1 MSFQEAVSYL
11 DALGVDHMRSRSPS
25 THRIEAL
32 LELLDHPERAVPAI
46 HITGTN
52 GKTSVAHISTSL
64 LRASGLKVGTYTS
77 PHLQSVTERIALDG
91 EPIDEHSFGDLFAH
105 VLPYLELIDDR
116 VSYFELLTGMFFLWA
131 ADNAQAAVVE
141 VGLGGRW
148 DATNALNAAVA
159 VITNIGLEHTELLGS
174 NTETIAK
181 EKVGIIKP
189 GAMVVTAERS
199 LNVLRVISDEAAGQG
214 AEVAVL
220 ERDFSVLDN
229 RVAFGGRYLKLHS
242 SKALY
247 DELFLPLHGGHQGT
261 NAAVAL
267 EAVTRFLPARPLAA
281 DVVQEGLAQAVV
293 AGRLESVRLAQ
304 DEVTVVL
311 DVAHNPDGM
320 AALVNGLAEAFV
332 FDDLVVVV
340 GVLADKDYRGM
351 LAELARLPCTLVV
364 TQPQSARS
372 VPPSDLGATAAE
384 LGLEYEIVSEVG
396 AAVDA
401 AIGSAGQGRLVCVT
415 GSHYVVGE
423 ARQALERKGA
433 LDQEDSR

>member
-46 HITGTN
+46 HVTGTN

-77 PHLQSVTERIALDG
+77 PHLQSMTERIALDG
-91 EPIDEHSFGDLFAH
+91 EPIDEHSFGNLFAH
-105 VLPYLELIDDR
+105 VLPYLELIDER

-131 ADNAQAAVVE
+131 ADNAEAAVVE

-148 DATNALNAAVA
+148 DATNVLNAAVA

-189 GAMVVTAERS
+189 GASVVTAERS
-199 LNVLRVISDEAAGQG
+199 PSVLRVISDEAAGQG
-214 AEVAVL
+214 ADLAAL
-220 ERDFSVLDN
+220 ERDFSVVDN
-229 RVAFGGRYLKLHS
+229 RVAFGGRYL
-242 SKALY
+242 ALQTTRARY
-247 DELFLPLHGGHQGT
+247 DDLFLPLHGSHQGI

-267 EAVTRFLPARPLAA
+267 EAVTRFLPAQPLGI
-281 DVVQEGLAQAVV
+281 DVVQEGLAQARVP
-293 AGRLESVRLAQ
+293 GRLESMRLAQ

-351 LAELARLPCTLVV
+351 LVELARLPCILVV

-372 VPPSDLGATAAE
+372 VAPSDLGATAAE

-396 AAVDA
+396 AAVHA

-423 ARQALERKGA
+423 ARQALMDQPS
-433 LDQEDSR
+433 LDQEDS

>member
-1 MSFQEAVSYL
+1 MSYQEAVSYL
-11 DALGVDHMRSRSPS
+11 DALGVDHMRSKSPS

-32 LELLDHPERAVPAI
+32 LELLDHPESAVPAI

-52 GKTSVAHISTSL
+52 GKTSVGHISSSL

-91 EPIDEHSFGDLFAH
+91 RPIEEHAFGELFAH
-105 VLPYLELIDDR
+105 VLPYLDLIDER

-131 ADNAQAAVVE
+131 ADNAEAAVVE

-148 DATNALNAAVA
+148 DATNALSAPVA
-159 VITNIGLEHTELLGS
+159 VITNIGLEHTELLGT

-189 GAMVVTAERS
+189 GASVVTAERS
-199 LNVLRVISDEAAGQG
+199 PSVLRVISDEAAAQG
-214 AEVAVL
+214 ADLATL

-229 RVAFGGRYLKLHS
+229 RVAFGGRYL
-242 SKALY
+242 ALQTTRARY
-247 DELFLPLHGGHQGT
+247 DDLFLPLHGGHQGI

-267 EAVTRFLPARPLAA
+267 EAVTRFLPAQPLAT
-281 DVVQEGLAQAVV
+281 DVVQEGLAQAAVP
-293 AGRLESVRLAQ
+293 GRLESMRLAQ

-332 FDDLVVVV
+332 FDVVVVVV
-340 GVLADKDYRGM
+340 GILADKDYRGM
-351 LAELARLPCTLVV
+351 LAELARLPCTLVI

-372 VPPSDLGATAAE
+372 VAPSDLGETAAE
-384 LGLEYEIVSEVG
+384 LGLDHEIVSEVG
-396 AAVDA
+396 AAMDA

-423 ARQALERKGA
+423 ARRALR
-433 LDQEDSR
+433 DQEDSR

>member
-25 THRIEAL
+25 THRIEGL

-105 VLPYLELIDDR
+105 VLPYLELVDER

-131 ADNAQAAVVE
+131 ADNAEAAVVE

-148 DATNALNAAVA
+148 DATNVLTASVA

-199 LNVLRVISDEAAGQG
+199 PAVLRVISDEAAGQG

-247 DELFLPLHGGHQGT
+247 DELFLPLHGSHQGT

-267 EAVTRFLPARPLAA
+267 EAVTRFLPAQPLAA
-281 DVVQEGLAQAVV
+281 DVVQEGLVQARVP
-293 AGRLESVRLAQ
+293 GRLESVRLAQ
-304 DEVTVVL
+304 DELTVVL

-372 VPPSDLGATAAE
+372 VAPSDLGAAAAE
-384 LGLEYEIVSEVG
+384 LGLDYEIVSEVG

-423 ARQALERKGA
+423 ARRALERSGA
-433 LDQEDSR
+433 PDEEDSR

>member
-1 MSFQEAVSYL
+1 MSFEEAAIYL

-25 THRIEAL
+25 THRVEAL

-46 HITGTN
+46 HITGSN

-77 PHLQSVTERIALDG
+77 PHLESVTERIALDG
-91 EPIDEHSFGDLFAH
+91 EPIDKDSFGSLFAH
-105 VLPYLELIDDR
+105 VRPYLELIDER
-116 VSYFELLTGMFFLWA
+116 VSYFELLTAMFFLWA
-131 ADNAQAAVVE
+131 ADNAEAVVVE

-148 DATNALNAAVA
+148 DATNAVTAAVA
-159 VITNIGLEHTELLGS
+159 VITNIALEHTELLGS
-174 NTETIAK
+174 TTETIAK

-189 GAMVVTAERS
+189 GAMVVTGERS
-199 LNVLRVISDEAAGQG
+199 PGVLRVISDEATGQG
-214 AEVAVL
+214 AELVAL

-229 RVAFGGRYLKLHS
+229 RVAFGGRYLSLQS
-242 SKALY
+242 TGSRY
-247 DELFLPLHGGHQGT
+247 DDLFLPLHGSHQGT

-267 EAVTRFLPARPLAA
+267 EAVTRFLPARPLAKA
-281 DVVQEGLAQAVV
+281 VVQEGLAQAV
-293 AGRLESVRLAQ
+293 APGRLESVRLAE

-332 FDDLVVVV
+332 FDELVVVV

-351 LAELARLPCTLVV
+351 LVEIARLPCTLVI

-372 VPPSDLGATAAE
+372 VAPSDLGEAATE

-396 AAVDA
+396 AALDA

-423 ARQALERKGA
+423 ARRVLTA
-433 LDQEDSR
+433 QEEPR

>member
-25 THRIEAL
+25 TYRIEAL

-46 HITGTN
+46 HVTGTN

-91 EPIDEHSFGDLFAH
+91 EPIDEHSFGNLFDY
-105 VLPYLELIDDR
+105 VLPYLELIDER

-148 DATNALNAAVA
+148 DATNVLNAAVA

-189 GAMVVTAERS
+189 GASVVTAERS
-199 LNVLRVISDEAAGQG
+199 PSVLRVISDEAAGQG
-214 AEVAVL
+214 ADLATL

-229 RVAFGGRYLKLHS
+229 RVAFGGRYLALQTT
-242 SKALY
+242 KARY
-247 DELFLPLHGGHQGT
+247 DDLFLPLHGSHQGI

-267 EAVTRFLPARPLAA
+267 EAVTRFLPAQPLGT
-281 DVVQEGLAQAVV
+281 DVVQEGLAQARVP
-293 AGRLESVRLAQ
+293 GRLESVRLAQ

-320 AALVNGLAEAFV
+320 AALVNGLAEEFV

-351 LAELARLPCTLVV
+351 LVELARLPCILVV

-372 VPPSDLGATAAE
+372 VAPSDLGATAAE

-396 AAVDA
+396 AAVHA
-401 AIGSAGQGRLVCVT
+401 AIGSARQGRLVCVT

-423 ARQALERKGA
+423 ARQALMDQPI
-433 LDQEDSR
+433 DQEDS

>member
-46 HITGTN
+46 HVTGTN

-91 EPIDEHSFGDLFAH
+91 EPVDEHSFGDLFAH
-105 VLPYLELIDDR
+105 VLPYLDLVDER

-148 DATNALNAAVA
+148 DATNVLNAAVA

-189 GAMVVTAERS
+189 GASVVTAERS
-199 LNVLRVISDEAAGQG
+199 PSVLRVISDEAAGQG
-214 AEVAVL
+214 ADLAAL

-229 RVAFGGRYLKLHS
+229 RVAFGGRYLALQTT
-242 SKALY
+242 KARY
-247 DELFLPLHGGHQGT
+247 DDLFLPLHGSHQGI

-267 EAVTRFLPARPLAA
+267 EAVTRFLPAQPLGT
-281 DVVQEGLAQAVV
+281 DVVQEGLAQARVP
-293 AGRLESVRLAQ
+293 GRLESMRLAQ

-351 LAELARLPCTLVV
+351 LVELARLPCLLVI

-372 VPPSDLGATAAE
+372 VAPSDLGATAAE

-396 AAVDA
+396 AAVHA

-423 ARQALERKGA
+423 ARQALMDQPS
-433 LDQEDSR
+433 LDQEDS

>member
-11 DALGVDHMRSRSPS
+11 DALGIDHMRSRSPS

-32 LELLDHPERAVPAI
+32 LGLLDHPERAVPGI

-91 EPIDEHSFGDLFAH
+91 EPIDEHSFGKLFSH
-105 VLPYLELIDDR
+105 VLPYLELVDER

-131 ADNAQAAVVE
+131 ADNAEAVVVE

-148 DATNALNAAVA
+148 DATNVLDAAVA
-159 VITNIGLEHTELLGS
+159 VITNIGLEHMELLGF

-189 GAMVVTAERS
+189 GAVVVTAERS
-199 LNVLRVISDEAAGQG
+199 PAVLRVISDEAAAQG
-214 AEVAVL
+214 AELVAL

-229 RVAFGGRYLKLHS
+229 RVAFGGRYL
-242 SKALY
+242 ALQGTRERY
-247 DELFLPLHGGHQGT
+247 DDLFLPLHGSHQGI

-267 EAVTRFLPARPLAA
+267 EAVTRFLPAQPLGAEI
-281 DVVQEGLAQAVV
+281 VQEGLAQAV
-293 AGRLESVRLAQ
+293 APGRLESVRLEQ

-332 FDDLVVVV
+332 FDELVVVV
-340 GVLADKDYRGM
+340 GILADKDYRGM
-351 LAELARLPCTLVV
+351 LVELARLPCTLVI

-372 VPPSDLGATAAE
+372 VSPSDLADASAE

-396 AAVDA
+396 SAVEA
-401 AIGSAGQGRLVCVT
+401 AIGSAGPGRLVCVT

-423 ARQALERKGA
+423 ARRALERGA
-433 LDQEDSR
+433 PQDQEDSR

>member
-1 MSFQEAVSYL
+1 MSYQEAVSYL
-11 DALGVDHMRSRSPS
+11 DALGVDHVRSKSPS

-32 LELLDHPERAVPAI
+32 LELLDHPESAVPAI

-52 GKTSVAHISTSL
+52 GKTSVAHISSSL

-91 EPIDEHSFGDLFAH
+91 RPIEEHAFGELFAH
-105 VLPYLELIDDR
+105 VLPYLDLIDER

-131 ADNAQAAVVE
+131 ADNAEAAVVE

-148 DATNALNAAVA
+148 DATNALSAPVA
-159 VITNIGLEHTELLGS
+159 VITNIGLEHTELLGT

-189 GAMVVTAERS
+189 GASVVTAERS
-199 LNVLRVISDEAAGQG
+199 PSVLRVISDEAAAQG
-214 AEVAVL
+214 ADLATL

-229 RVAFGGRYLKLHS
+229 RVAFGGRYL
-242 SKALY
+242 ALQTTRARY
-247 DELFLPLHGGHQGT
+247 DDLFLPLHGSHQGI

-267 EAVTRFLPARPLAA
+267 EAVTRFLPAQPLAT
-281 DVVQEGLAQAVV
+281 DVVQEGLAQAAVP
-293 AGRLESVRLAQ
+293 GRLESMRLAQ

-332 FDDLVVVV
+332 FDDVVVVV
-340 GVLADKDYRGM
+340 GILADKDYRGM
-351 LAELARLPCTLVV
+351 LAELARLPCTLVI

-372 VPPSDLGATAAE
+372 VAPSDLGETAAE
-384 LGLEYEIVSEVG
+384 LGLDHEIVSEVG
-396 AAVDA
+396 AAMDA

-423 ARQALERKGA
+423 ARRALR
-433 LDQEDSR
+433 DQEDSR

>member
-1 MSFQEAVSYL
+1 MSFHEAVSYL
-11 DALGVDHMRSRSPS
+11 DALGVDHMRSRGPS

-32 LELLDHPERAVPAI
+32 LELLDHPERAVSAI

-52 GKTSVAHISTSL
+52 GKTSVAHICTSL
-64 LRASGLKVGTYTS
+64 LRSSGLKVGTYTS
-77 PHLQSVTERIALDG
+77 PHLQTVTERISLDG
-91 EPIDEHSFGDLFAH
+91 APIDEHSFGELFAH
-105 VLPYLELIDDR
+105 VRPYLDLIDDR

-131 ADNAQAAVVE
+131 ADNADAAVVE

-148 DATNALNAAVA
+148 DATNALTAAVA

-174 NTETIAK
+174 TTETIAK

-189 GAMVVTAERS
+189 GSSVVTAERS
-199 LNVLRVISDEAAGQG
+199 PTVLRVISDEAASQG
-214 AEVAVL
+214 ADLAAY

-229 RVAFGGRYLKLHS
+229 RVAFGGRYV
-242 SKALY
+242 ALQTSRARY
-247 DELFLPLHGGHQGT
+247 DDLFMPLHGSHQGI

-267 EAVTRFLPARPLAA
+267 EAVTRFLPAQALATE
-281 DVVQEGLAQAVV
+281 VVQEGLAQAVV
-293 AGRLESVRLAQ
+293 PGRLESLRLAHY
-304 DEVTVVL
+304 EVTVVL

-332 FDDLVVVV
+332 FDELVVVV

-364 TQPQSARS
+364 TQPQNARS
-372 VPPSDLGATAAE
+372 VTPSDLGETAAE
-384 LGLEYEIVSEVG
+384 LGLEYEIVSGVA

-401 AIGSAGQGRLVCVT
+401 AIGSAGEGRLVCVT

-423 ARQALERKGA
+423 ARRAL
-433 LDQEDSR
+433 LDQPS